1 MQSYK
6 TLQSKATK
14 INSYISIINSLR
26 VVQVGLDQ
34 VEILPNYF
42 RHPERKEQ
50 SKPMSSICYPKC
62 ENVAN
67 YSLKEAQVLIN
78 RWHCH

>member
-26 VVQVGLDQ
+26 VIQVGLISEDDYI
-34 VEILPNYF
+34 V
-42 RHPERKEQ
+42 
-50 SKPMSSICYPKC
+50 S
-62 ENVAN
+62 
-67 YSLKEAQVLIN
+67 N
-78 RWHCH
+78 RAIGTACLTLGR